1 MFYLIGLGLN
11 VKGISIEGLEA
22 VKKCQKVYLESY
34 TVDFPYSVEDLE
46 KELKAGVIKLS
57 REQVESERF
66 LNDAKQED
74 IAMLVYGSPLAATTH
89 ISLLLKCK
97 KENISYKIIHSASV
111 VDAIAET
118 GLQLYKFGRTASM
131 PKWQRN
137 YKPESFVSIIKENI
151 KIKAHTLLLVDI
163 GMPFSESLKQLIEAA
178 ERNQKNNVPP
188 HLKRCGLQGHLFL
201 GCSEIKSSKLR
212 PPSKECGFNFG
223 HKENKMSLKLDK
235 VVVCSRMGTKEQ
247 DILYNDISKLKKKK
261 VKSPFCIIIPGEL
274 HFIEEEALRRFK
286 N

>member
-137 YKPESFVSIIKENI
+137 YKPESFISIIKENI

-178 ERNQKNNVPP
+178 ERN
-188 HLKRCGLQGHLFL
+188 
-201 GCSEIKSSKLR
+201 
-212 PPSKECGFNFG
+212 
-223 HKENKMSLKLDK
+223 KENKMSLKLDK

>member
-22 VKKCQKVYLESY
+22 VKKCQKAYLESY
-34 TVDFPYSVEDLE
+34 TVDFPYSIVDLE
-46 KELKAGVIKLS
+46 KELKTGVINLS

-97 KENISYKIIHSASV
+97 KENIPSKIIHSASV
-111 VDAIAET
+111 IDAIAET
-118 GLQLYKFGRTASM
+118 GLQLYKFGKTASM
-131 PKWQRN
+131 PKWQGN
-137 YKPESFVSIIKENI
+137 YKPESFIDIINENI

-163 GMPFSESLKQLIEAA
+163 GMPFSESLKQLTEASANKVKIE
-178 ERNQKNNVPP
+178 
-188 HLKRCGLQGHLFL
+188 
-201 GCSEIKSSKLR
+201 KL
-212 PPSKECGFNFG
+212 
-223 HKENKMSLKLDK
+223 
-235 VVVCSRMGTKEQ
+235 VVCSRMGTREQ
-247 DILYNDISKLKKKK
+247 DILYNNISKLKKKK
-261 VKSPFCIIIPGEL
+261 VKSPFCIIIPSEL